1 MAVGMDVVLA
11 GCTLIFAVYSVTAE
25 LPRKKFEYKLSLKGP
40 HLIQSDGSIPFWT
53 HGGNAIA
60 SDQSIRVT
68 PSLRSQKGW
77 VWSKNTNPHEHWEV
91 EATFRISGRGR
102 VGADG
107 LAIWYTTQQGMDGPV
122 FGGKDQWNGLGVF
135 FDSFD
140 NDGQHNNPYVM
151 VMLNDGTKQY
161 DHNSD
166 GQHQQLGG
174 CLRDF
179 RNKPFPV
186 KAKIEYYKNALTLS
200 IHNGMTNNKDDYEI
214 CVRAENVNLPRNGY
228 FGVSAATGGLA
239 DDHDLV
245 SFITHSMT
253 VPVTGAQPEGKVSP
267 EDKKKFETEFDE
279 YWEKLQKAQEEYK
292 QQHPDKAREMEES
305 QAYEGAYERELR
317 MIFEGQNGI
326 HRVMNELHRKV
337 DELIGRQASIE
348 SQLSARVGTP
358 QYQQQGQPAQLPASD
373 GMRRHE
379 VDSLLNSQRDVS
391 NMINDVKFLVSD
403 IQKRSA
409 QAQGPGGGDPF
420 ASQQLLHQIR
430 DNMNELKTDLLSR
443 PNQGCPPVQGGSC
456 LTPAYFFIF
465 MGAQLAMMI
474 GYIVYRNSK
483 EAAAKKFY

>member
-245 SFITHSMT
+245 SFITHSLT
-253 VPVTGAQPEGKVSP
+253 VPVTGVCIIYTTFFGMVHL
-267 EDKKKFETEFDE
+267 F
-279 YWEKLQKAQEEYK
+279 LYK
-292 QQHPDKAREMEES
+292 I
-305 QAYEGAYERELR
+305 L
-317 MIFEGQNGI
+317 
-326 HRVMNELHRKV
+326 
-337 DELIGRQASIE
+337 
-348 SQLSARVGTP
+348 
-358 QYQQQGQPAQLPASD
+358 
-373 GMRRHE
+373 
-379 VDSLLNSQRDVS
+379 
-391 NMINDVKFLVSD
+391 
-403 IQKRSA
+403 
-409 QAQGPGGGDPF
+409 
-420 ASQQLLHQIR
+420 
-430 DNMNELKTDLLSR
+430 DLL
-443 PNQGCPPVQGGSC
+443 
-456 LTPAYFFIF
+456 
-465 MGAQLAMMI
+465 
-474 GYIVYRNSK
+474 
-483 EAAAKKFY
+483 